1 MILYKY
7 LVGKIVIIMI
17 LVIILS
23 IVNLFYVFLK
33 LVF

>member
-23 IVNLFYVFLK
+23 IVNLFYVYLK